1 MQIPAAMVAQEVL
14 NQGGTKEQAL
24 VAAALVSGIESNGD
38 PTELSGGVG
47 PAAGLF
53 QFEPGTWVG
62 NGGGA
67 FAPVAQ
73 DATWQQQVTVFLNAS
88 AGNNFHDWGPDLTGQ
103 GNPNSASNPS
113 YSYSG
118 APKQGS
124 PVANKIADLM
134 ANDKALSGVIGN
146 VPQNWAD
153 LGGTGSSLTGS
164 AASVAGDVAKAAATP
179 VLDIFGIAKSGLN
192 LVDEEAHLLGVVTSS
207 SFWQRVGMGILGVG
221 MLAFGA
227 VLFFSSTKTGQRA
240 ISEGEQAGGTAAM
253 AAAAA

>member
-1 MQIPAAMVAQEVL
+1 MVAQEVL
-14 NQGGTKEQAL
+14 RQGGSKEQAW

-73 DATWQQQVTVFLNAS
+73 DATWQQQVTVFLHAS

-103 GNPNSASNPS
+103 GDPNSAANPS

-118 APKQGS
+118 PPKAGS
-124 PVANKIADLM
+124 PVANKIATL
-134 ANDKALSGVIGN
+134 AATDKALGNILGN
-146 VPQNWAD
+146 VPQSWAD
-153 LGGTGSSLTGS
+153 
-164 AASVAGDVAKAAATP
+164 AG
-179 VLDIFGIAKSGLN
+179 
-192 LVDEEAHLLGVVTSS
+192 GVVPASPTPLGPLGAGVNVGGNIHLGWADALGNLLSDLVS
-207 SFWQRVGMGILGVG
+207 VDWWKRVGLFAAGAFLVIAGV
-221 MLAFGA
+221 
-227 VLFFSSTKTGQRA
+227 VLFIQTTETGQRVE
-240 ISEGEQAGGTAAM
+240 SEGIQAAEMGAVAA
-253 AAAAA
+253 